1 TIGSL
6 EDQANFGDKGGSITF
21 LQHGK
26 SITKINH
33 PRPKE
38 NLEKSQGKEK
48 RKEVCKSHN
57 LPV

>member
-6 EDQANFGDKGGSITF
+6 IDQVNFGDKGGSITF
-21 LQHGK
+21 LQYGK

-33 PRPKE
+33 QRPKE
-38 NLEKSQGKEK
+38 NLKKPQGKEK
-48 RKEVCKSHN
+48 RKEVCKPHN